1 MRTIKLFSF
10 LVLLTSSLMF
20 IQCTS
25 DPIPGPAGGD
35 GADGADGVDG
45 VSTGAGTSTTELLAK
60 KVFLG
65 PQIDGV
71 IDASWADAQIL
82 TATTEVPDPLGD
94 DGTQVFEGYVD
105 QTQDATLRALYDDE
119 YIYLL
124 AQWKDDN
131 NDANRDTWYFDPA
144 DKLWKQESNKPVFEN
159 GVKVRE
165 AFYEDK
171 FAMLFNV
178 NNSVD
183 DWSNNSCFATCHTG
197 LTQAEGYSR
206 HFTAAAGQTIDMWHW
221 KNARTNF
228 YGQFDDQRQD
238 ETQPNGRHSD
248 SNNGQ
253 APYTNNKQTLNNGT
267 ADVSVPL
274 YFIPGREYYYWITID
289 EINSDTAKLITAVDA
304 NGVLTY
310 NGGTI
315 DPNAEVKF
323 QRDGATTGAYGMP
336 SIWVQPSN
344 GSRGDITA
352 VGVFTGSGW
361 VLEFKRKLNTGDTS
375 GADVDFSSLADFPFG
390 FATFNNAAIAHGIKP
405 FMTLKFEQ

>member
-1 MRTIKLFSF
+1 
-10 LVLLTSSLMF
+10 
-20 IQCTS
+20 
-25 DPIPGPAGGD
+25 
-35 GADGADGVDG
+35 
-45 VSTGAGTSTTELLAK
+45 LLAK

-71 IDASWADAQIL
+71 VDASWADAQIL

-94 DGTQVFEGYVD
+94 DGTQVFEGYVG
-105 QTQDATLRALYDDE
+105 QTQDATLRALYDGE
-119 YIYLL
+119 YIYIL
-124 AQWKDDN
+124 AQWKDNN
-131 NDANRDTWYFDPA
+131 NDANRDTWYFDPS
-144 DKLWKQESNKPVFEN
+144 DMLWKQESNKPVFEN
-159 GVKVRE
+159 GTKVRE

-171 FAMLFNV
+171 FAMLFDV

-183 DWSNNSCFATCHTG
+183 AWANNTCYATCHTS

-206 HFTAAAGQTIDMWHW
+206 HFTAGSGQTIDMWHW

-238 ETQPNGRHSD
+238 DAQPNGRHSD
-248 SNNGQ
+248 ANNGQ

-274 YFIPGREYYYWITID
+274 YFIPDREYYYWITID
-289 EINSDTAKLITAVDA
+289 EINSSTANLLTAVD
-304 NGVLTY
+304 NYGVLTF
-310 NGGTI
+310 NEGTI
-315 DPNAEVKF
+315 DPNTEIKY
-323 QRDGATTGAYGMP
+323 QRDGETTGAYGMP

-344 GSRGDITA
+344 GSRGDITS

-375 GADVDFSSLADFPFG
+375 GADVDFSSLGDFPFG
-390 FATFNNAAIAHGIKP
+390 FATFNNAAIAHGITP
-405 FMTLKFEQ
+405 FLTLKFEQ